1 MKKRLVNC
9 VTLTIL
15 VSSQVPLSYD
25 EGEGNVSPIKK
36 ITYKGKEVA
45 TTSVGTVTYEMRK
58 ALGQN
63 YNWTLDQIVLNTSND
78 GKVSNI
84 YSKLSSI
91 ESLDENGLENDI
103 MGYLIPKS
111 GEETLSKTSP
121 LRIIPFRALDEYQ
134 GTTQLITNRGMLD
147 INDGR
152 EYFSPNGKKIEINDK
167 FPTSQ
172 AFVYEEVT
180 GGYYVYTVTLELNRI
195 GVKEVKDGKI
205 VPPDQREYMSKELR
219 EKAVKDILEVLTIFT
234 RRIKHST
241 VLLKPLLVVGG
252 AYDKVIPFFWDDVD
266 YAKGKKKLTL
276 DNIKNTIE
284 AYDIKD
290 STIVAIDEKIDIINK
305 KEEVNE
311 LINSNFPVKAI
322 KELAKKLTVGEDNL
336 WYIEEDESKEE
347 EDKTKENNDGNN
359 KKEGK

>member
-1 MKKRLVNC
+1 MKKIVNC

-25 EGEGNVSPIKK
+25 EGEGNVTPIKK
-36 ITYKGKEVA
+36 ISYKGKEVA

-58 ALGQN
+58 SLGQN
-63 YNWTLDQIVLNTSND
+63 FDWTLDKIVLNTSKE

-84 YSKLSSI
+84 YSKLSSV
-91 ESLDENGLENDI
+91 ESLEENGLESDV
-103 MGYLIPKS
+103 MGYFIPQS
-111 GEETLSKTSP
+111 GKDSLSKTSP
-121 LRIIPFRALDEYQ
+121 LRIISFRALDEYQ

-152 EYFSPNGKKIEINDK
+152 EYFNPSGEKIEFDDK

-172 AFVYEEVT
+172 ALVYEEVT

-195 GVKEVKDGKI
+195 GVKEIRDGKV
-205 VPPDQREYMSKELR
+205 VPPAQREYMSKELR
-219 EKAVKDILEVLTIFT
+219 EKAVKDILEVITIFT

-252 AYDKVIPFFWDDVD
+252 AYDKVIPFFWDDID

-284 AYDIKD
+284 AYDIKN
-290 STIVAIDEKIDIINK
+290 STIVAIDDKIELINK
-305 KEEVNE
+305 KEEVEE
-311 LINSNFPVKAI
+311 LINSNSPVKAI

-336 WYIEEDESKEE
+336 WYIEEDEKKEE
-347 EDKTKENNDGNN
+347 EDKTKENSDENN